1 METGRAVDGAGK
13 MRSHDP
19 LMHDR
24 DSTLLDL
31 G

>member
-1 METGRAVDGAGK
+1 VDGVGK
-13 MRSHDP
+13 KGSHDP

-31 G
+31 GWNKPGR